1 MKSIVFIAGTLF
13 LKASVVLAHDEQT
26 CLVTAKT
33 DNPYINLKTENGGPT
48 NKIWFRGFG
57 IETDATDDF
66 NPLIEEEEKRAN
78 ALTSFMDHVL
88 IHNPQLMER
97 YFLTFAIQYALDN
110 PTTLVNGAPTNYYT
124 AYTADLVDRLGA
136 GGIETDAY
144 DQFDWISESAKKSIK
159 YDIQTAVSE
168 LFGNLLNDI
177 LNDSQPLVNVLPMM
191 KTLEGYQPQVNDF
204 GRRFGMVD
212 SVNPVLDNAV
222 KTLQDIVDM
231 SGTSNR
237 RRLDADAAV
246 AKTAAIKNIQK
257 SLTARI
263 LKRLDD
269 GQSMVEVARKMKAI
283 EGMQPQINDMNN
295 RTAVIPELNRELSW
309 IGMTLEKGIDVRG
322 MGKKRRRLS
331 EDENINN
338 PSPSANIMEDV
349 GKYIKDAEK
358 EIQGIYGKKL
368 RATAAIAKTTDIK
381 NIQKS
386 LTAQILKRLDD
397 GAPLVEVYRKMKA
410 IEGLQPQINDMERRL
425 NIIQS
430 VEPVLDN
437 ANRHLKTLTDVNG
450 MGKKRRL
457 SGDELEM
464 AFSSF
469 IDEEKE
475 QEQRKG
481 NYETRWQLTKELAAI
496 PQKMKA
502 IYGMQ
507 PQMADLERRLG
518 ILQSVGPV
526 LDNAIGTLEEIVDE
540 RRLGFAQSAVFGEA
554 IDHLEELVDGQ
565 NVKDVS
571 GIGKRRR
578 LDNENDPDKNMI
590 LVIVNAMVD
599 SLKVLYRRTLSQHP
613 VDIDS
618 SSETNDVSPVK
629 DGIDEYYFGASPPHG
644 HKDVSATIQDG
655 EHGEKENIAFCK
667 KPKSG
672 VINYVFSE
680 DVNVVVHGGSALQRA
695 FVGKRMRH
703 ISRLQQKVKNM
714 ERRLGILQSVEPIL
728 EIVIKHLQKIVDVR
742 GIPQRRLSS
751 NKSINTLL
759 MHTTPLIKSE
769 SEKYSALEELA
780 NNMKAL
786 ERMQPQINELE
797 RRLGILQ
804 SVEPV
809 LENAIKTLQKVV
821 DVRGMGK
828 K

>member
-1 MKSIVFIAGTLF
+1 MKSIVFIACTLF
-13 LKASVVLAHDEQT
+13 LKTSVVLAHDEQT

-57 IETDATDDF
+57 IETDAMDDF
-66 NPLIEEEEKRAN
+66 NPLIEEEEKRTK

-97 YFLTFAIQYALDN
+97 YFLTFAIQSAL
-110 PTTLVNGAPTNYYT
+110 NGLAG
-124 AYTADLVDRLGA
+124 DLKDVFIDKLEA
-136 GGIETDAY
+136 GGIENYAEDRINRRRRLSDAAGVAKTAAIQNIQEAV
-144 DQFDWISESAKKSIK
+144 DDFIGKRLSED
-159 YDIQTAVSE
+159 Y
-168 LFGNLLNDI
+168 
-177 LNDSQPLVNVLPMM
+177 PLVEVAVRM

-222 KTLQDIVDM
+222 NTLQDIVEM

-237 RRLDADAAV
+237 RRLDDADAAV

-257 SLTARI
+257 ELTARI
-263 LKRLDD
+263 LKHLGDN
-269 GQSMVEVARKMKAI
+269 QPLVEVARKMKAI
-283 EGMQPQINDMNN
+283 ENMQPQINDMDR

-331 EDENINN
+331 EDENMNE

-358 EIQGIYGKKL
+358 EIHGIYGKNL
-368 RATAAIAKTTDIK
+368 RATSAATAAAAAIK
-381 NIQKS
+381 NIQKA
-386 LTAQILKRLDD
+386 LTAKILKRLDD
-397 GAPLVEVYRKMKA
+397 GQPLVEVYRKMKA
-410 IEGLQPQINDMERRL
+410 IEGMQPQINDMERRL
-425 NIIQS
+425 SIIQS

-437 ANRHLKTLTDVNG
+437 ANRHLKTLTDVSG
-450 MGKKRRL
+450 MGKKRRRL

-469 IDEEKE
+469 IEEEKE

-481 NYETRWQLTKELAAI
+481 NYETRWQATKELAAI

-502 IYGMQ
+502 ITGMQ
-507 PQMADLERRLG
+507 PQINDMERRLG
-518 ILQSVGPV
+518 IMNSTGPV
-526 LDNAIGTLEEIVDE
+526 LDDAIGKLEEIVDE
-540 RRLGFAQSAVFGEA
+540 RRFGIVQGVEPVFGEA
-554 IDHLEELVDGQ
+554 IDHLEKIVVGQ

-578 LDNENDPDKNMI
+578 LEDISDDLDDLDKNMI
-590 LVIVNAMVD
+590 VVLVNPIVD
-599 SLKVLYRRTLSQHP
+599 SLKVLYNRILSQHP

-644 HKDVSATIQDG
+644 HKDVSATIQNG

-672 VINYVFSE
+672 VENTVYSE
-680 DVNVVVHGGSALQRA
+680 DDVNIIVHGGSALQRA

-742 GIPQRRLSS
+742 GMGRRLSS

-786 ERMQPQINELE
+786 ESMQFQINELE
-797 RRLGILQ
+797 RRLSIMYQ
-804 SVEPV
+804 VEPV
-809 LENAIKTLQKVV
+809 LENAIETLQQVV
-821 DVRGMGK
+821 NVSGMGK

>member
-1 MKSIVFIAGTLF
+1 MKSIVFIACTLF
-13 LKASVVLAHDEQT
+13 LKTSVVLAHDEQT

-57 IETDATDDF
+57 IETDAMDDF

-97 YFLTFAIQYALDN
+97 YFLTFAIQYTLNNLPDSYEGNFIENLDADA
-110 PTTLVNGAPTNYYT
+110 GA
-124 AYTADLVDRLGA
+124 AAVA
-136 GGIETDAY
+136 E
-144 DQFDWISESAKKSIK
+144 
-159 YDIQTAVSE
+159 AVSE
-168 LFGNLLNDI
+168 FVGKRLNDKY
-177 LNDSQPLVNVLPMM
+177 PLVEVARRM
-191 KTLEGYQPQVNDF
+191 KTLEGYQPRVNDF

-222 KTLQDIVDM
+222 NTLQDIVEM

-237 RRLDADAAV
+237 RRLNTNDWIDEDLEY
-246 AKTAAIKNIQK
+246 IQTE
-257 SLTARI
+257 LTAKI
-263 LKRLDD
+263 LKRLGDN
-269 GQSMVEVARKMKAI
+269 QPLVEVARKMKAI
-283 EGMQPQINDMNN
+283 ENMQPQINDMDR

-331 EDENINN
+331 EDENMNQ

-358 EIQGIYGKKL
+358 EIRGIYGKNL
-368 RATAAIAKTTDIK
+368 RSYPTVGDIQQTLED
-381 NIQKS
+381 IQKA
-386 LTAQILKRLDD
+386 LKDKILKRLDD
-397 GAPLVEVYRKMKA
+397 GQPLVEVYRKMKA
-410 IEGLQPQINDMERRL
+410 IEGMQPQINDFERRL
-425 NIIQS
+425 SIIQS
-430 VEPVLDN
+430 VEPVIDN
-437 ANRHLKTLTDVNG
+437 ANGHLETLTNVSG
-450 MGKKRRL
+450 MGKKRRRL

-469 IDEEKE
+469 IEEEKE

-481 NYETRWQLTKELAAI
+481 NYETRWQATKELAAI

-502 IYGMQ
+502 ITGMQ
-507 PQMADLERRLG
+507 PQINDMERRLG
-518 ILQSVGPV
+518 IMNSTGPV
-526 LDNAIGTLEEIVDE
+526 LDDAIGKLEEIVDE
-540 RRLGFAQSAVFGEA
+540 RRFGIVQGVEPVFGEA
-554 IDHLEELVDGQ
+554 IDHLEQLVVGQ

-578 LDNENDPDKNMI
+578 LEDISDDLDDLDKNMI
-590 LVIVNAMVD
+590 VVLVNPIVD
-599 SLKVLYRRTLSQHP
+599 SLKVLYNRILSQHP

-644 HKDVSATIQDG
+644 HKDVSATIQNG

-672 VINYVFSE
+672 VENTVYSE
-680 DVNVVVHGGSALQRA
+680 DDVNIIVHGGSALQRA

-742 GIPQRRLSS
+742 GMGRRLSS

-786 ERMQPQINELE
+786 ESMQFQINELE
-797 RRLGILQ
+797 RRLGIMQ

-809 LENAIKTLQKVV
+809 LENAIETLQQVV
-821 DVRGMGK
+821 NVSGMGK